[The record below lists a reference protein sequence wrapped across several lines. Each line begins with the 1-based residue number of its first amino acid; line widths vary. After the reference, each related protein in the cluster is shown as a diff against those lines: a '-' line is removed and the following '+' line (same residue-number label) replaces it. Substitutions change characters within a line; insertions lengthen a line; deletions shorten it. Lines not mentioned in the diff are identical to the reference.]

1 MVYSIHDVSFLVV
14 HSRTTLRKSSCDTF
28 FLANDN
34 RVSRNKFSQEHFIIV
49 LRYTLHTHTKTL
61 NEHFS
66 HF

>member
-1 MVYSIHDVSFLVV
+1 MVYSIHDVSFF
-14 HSRTTLRKSSCDTF
+14 SSTF
-28 FLANDN
+28 KNNIEKIIMRHVFLANDN